1 MLVLSQFCGRLNRVN
16 YSRRTEDD
24 SALEI
29 NMNVSASETYEDLSI
44 SDSSDAQPA
53 ERSANGDDFEHF
65 ENFESTLDS
74 SGTIFVIK
82 HYLSEYVRRS
92 IGLWNH
98 TLSSKIKP
106 KFYTKSY
113 HVVISLIAEMQLHL
127 FSVNNRY

>member
-53 ERSANGDDFEHF
+53 ERSANGDDFEHRLHE

-74 SGTIFVIK
+74 SGTIF
-82 HYLSEYVRRS
+82 LS
-92 IGLWNH
+92 
-98 TLSSKIKP
+98 T
-106 KFYTKSY
+106 
-113 HVVISLIAEMQLHL
+113 
-127 FSVNNRY
+127 